1 MIMNIVFITMM
12 FGSGLPIL
20 FPIALV
26 SFIVI
31 YMLEKYMLYYVYTLP
46 TKYDGQLLTSVLRY
60 SKTAAI
66 VFLVMSFW

>member
-1 MIMNIVFITMM
+1 MM

-46 TKYDGQLLTSVLRY
+46 PKYDG
-60 SKTAAI
+60 
-66 VFLVMSFW
+66 